1 MANQTWRHIDV
12 FSHNCK
18 ITGSI
23 ARVCNVHTSVVT
35 TLEDYTTG
43 RFVSLL
49 DSGSINAADINAF
62 PNITSVSGSA
72 QTTDIVINAQ
82 ECMEGPFIAIHLK
95 SDNPTA
101 IYHNGIYN
109 VVDPDA

>member
-1 MANQTWRHIDV
+1 MARHIDV

-23 ARVCNVHTSVVT
+23 ERVCNVHASGDT

-43 RFVSLL
+43 RLVT
-49 DSGSINAADINAF
+49 DVTNDDTDINAF

-72 QTTDIVINAQ
+72 QTADIVIQ
-82 ECMEGPFIAIHLK
+82 HGECIDGPFIAVHLK
-95 SDNPTA
+95 SNNTTA
-101 IYHNGIYN
+101 IYHNGIFN
-109 VVDPDA
+109 IVDPDA

>member
-1 MANQTWRHIDV
+1 MGKDQTWKHIDV

-23 ARVCNVHTSVVT
+23 SRVCNFHVSGDT

-43 RFVSLL
+43 QTDYIGLA
-49 DSGSINAADINAF
+49 GTEINVI
-62 PNITSVSGSA
+62 PNMSTVSGSA
-72 QTTDIVINAQ
+72 QTTDIVINANT
-82 ECMEGPFIAIHLK
+82 CIEGPFIAIHLK

-109 VVDPDA
+109 VIDPDA

>member
-1 MANQTWRHIDV
+1 MGKDQTWKHIDV

-23 ARVCNVHTSVVT
+23 SRVCNFHVSGDT

-43 RFVSLL
+43 QTDYIGLA
-49 DSGSINAADINAF
+49 GTEINVVPTTI
-62 PNITSVSGSA
+62 SGSA
-72 QTTDIVINAQ
+72 QTADIVIQ
-82 ECMEGPFIAIHLK
+82 HSTCVEGPFIAIHLK
-95 SDNPTA
+95 DNNPTT
-101 IYHNGIYN
+101 IYHNGIFN